1 MASSPK
7 PAKMRKLKSNPSY
20 IRMMLIAKSGF
31 GKTVFGGSAPN
42 AVFITTDPEGSV
54 SAKRI
59 THTEAEEMPCS
70 DWQDVEDVYLW
81 LRNGG
86 IEDEGLEWVIV
97 DDATNVQGLA
107 MKKSIDARMARRAD
121 GDPWVPEQAD
131 YQRAQNGILDF
142 VRRMNDLPINILYLS
157 HRKGMEDG
165 DGQDYYTAA
174 IQGQQGQVAEQ
185 ILGYMNIVAMGEVVE
200 KEGEEHRRY
209 FFTHHGPYRGKDRFV
224 ALGKARD
231 DLTIPK
237 MMEIVMRDPAA
248 KRPSAKK
255 TTAKRRTAAA
265 V

>member
-1 MASSPK
+1 MATTQK
-7 PAKMRKLKSNPSY
+7 PSKVRKLKSTPSF

-31 GKTVFGGSAPN
+31 GKTVFGGTAPD
-42 AVFITTDPEGSV
+42 ALFITTDPEGSV
-54 SAKRI
+54 SAKRFA
-59 THTEAEEMPCS
+59 HSEAEEMPCS
-70 DWQDVEDVYLW
+70 NWEDVEDVYLW

-86 IEDEGLEWVIV
+86 IEDEGLKWIIV
-97 DDATNVQGLA
+97 DDTTNVQGLA
-107 MKKSIDARMARRAD
+107 MKKSIDARMAKRPD

-142 VRRMNDLPINILYLS
+142 VKRMNDLPVNILYLS

-185 ILGYMNIVAMGEVVE
+185 ILGYMNIVAMGEVIE
-200 KEGEEHRRY
+200 KDGVEHRRF

-231 DLTIPK
+231 DLTISK
-237 MMEIVMRDPAA
+237 MMEIVMKDPEA
-248 KRPSAKK
+248 KRRPVKK
-255 TTAKRRTAAA
+255 TTAKRRVAAA